1 MKQRIKKILSHI
13 KDDPNIVNIS
23 DNADLINDVG
33 LDSLQMINFLL
44 KLEDEFDIEI
54 DFEELD
60 YNYMRHLN
68 KFIMVMNYIKII
80 INCIISGFYVML
92 SY

>member
-1 MKQRIKKILSHI
+1 MNERIKNILSTI
-13 KDDPNIVNIS
+13 KDDQNICNIA

-60 YNYMRHLN
+60 YNYMRRLDRFVE
-68 KFIMVMNYIKII
+68 FIQKQRTESNVPN
-80 INCIISGFYVML
+80 
-92 SY
+92 